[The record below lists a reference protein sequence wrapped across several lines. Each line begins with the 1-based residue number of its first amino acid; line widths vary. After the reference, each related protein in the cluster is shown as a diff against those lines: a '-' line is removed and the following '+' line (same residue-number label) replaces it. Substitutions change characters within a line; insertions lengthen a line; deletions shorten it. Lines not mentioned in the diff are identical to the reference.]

1 MNDVSLPSSLQEV
14 LISSLP
20 ASGYY
25 VPNFITET
33 EEAYL
38 LHRVNAP
45 GFGPSLVPQLQP
57 LTRQINNAPLPT
69 WKNLSHRRLQA
80 HPSPLSPT
88 NTLLAAP
95 LPTWLSDPVMSRL
108 LAIPVESKDNI
119 FHASPHGAPNHCLI
133 NEYLPG
139 QGIHAH
145 EDGDAY
151 YPVVTTVS
159 LGSHIVLDIKPE
171 KSDTTGERS
180 EDVRGWRVLQEP
192 RSLLITTGNLYTDC
206 LHGISEATFDES
218 LNENDIV
225 NWGLLG
231 DKTPFAGGQAAREP
245 RVSLTFRDV
254 IRVKKLGKAFGGLK
268 R

>member
-1 MNDVSLPSSLQEV
+1 MSLDGLPLSMDNRSLPTGLQEA
-14 LISSLP
+14 LIPSLP

-38 LHRVNAP
+38 L
-45 GFGPSLVPQLQP
+45 QK
-57 LTRQINNAPLPT
+57 INNAPLPS
-69 WKNLSHRRLQA
+69 WKNLSRRRLQA
-80 HPSPLSPT
+80 YPSPLSPT

-95 LPTWLSDPVMSRL
+95 LPTWLSEPVIPRL
-108 LAIPVESKDNI
+108 ISISVNSKDSI
-119 FHASPHGAPNHCLI
+119 FDTSPHGAPNHCLV

-151 YPVVTTVS
+151 YPVVATVS
-159 LGSHIVLDIKPE
+159 LCSHIVLDIKPKKNDTAGE
-171 KSDTTGERS
+171 KSGDGQS
-180 EDVRGWRVLQEP
+180 WRVLQEP
-192 RSLLITTGNLYTDC
+192 RSLLITTGELYTDC
-206 LHGISEATFDES
+206 LHGIGEVKIDENLSEDSIA
-218 LNENDIV
+218 
-225 NWGLLG
+225 NWDLLG

-254 IRVKKLGKAFGGLK
+254 IRVKKLGKAFGGLI